1 MFLMIWDISFH
12 EEIAKKPQR
21 NCKETTKKLQRNCK
35 NYKVTAKKLQ
45 SYWIL
50 SYEFNFFYFS
60 FFQFISIFLFSNLFL
75 FFLFYAS
82 FGVIFN
88 SSSCRNWLTLTRIG
102 NQDKSIFSCTP
113 YFLMV
118 LVKNLGN
125 LCKTSKTWRDT
136 FGCIYDLLVLII
148 KLQIMIMAK

>member
-1 MFLMIWDISFH
+1 MYYSM
-12 EEIAKKPQR
+12 KKTQR
-21 NCKETTKKLQRNCK
+21 NCKDTIKKLQRNCK
-35 NYKVTAKKLQ
+35 NCKETVKTLQ
-45 SYWIL
+45 SYWIIL
-50 SYEFNFFYFS
+50 YVINS
-60 FFQFISIFLFSNLFL
+60 FFQFISISLFSNLFL

-102 NQDKSIFSCTP
+102 NHDKSIFSCTP